1 MNTRSKFLVFCLLL
15 LSSFL
20 CVSLPASAQTDPF
33 SIRVESNLVLIHT
46 EVYNTHSTNTP
57 AFRQCR
63 TDNGNIFDGLPF
75 SKPFTPKDC
84 YYDIVIH
91 GLEASDF
98 HVFEDGVEQ
107 KIESVEYE
115 LEAVMDSR
123 DNLGFHGE
131 WSHTPRGK
139 WRTID
144 LGTQWL
150 AAPSIHY
157 YRLAYIP
164 SDPEEGK
171 CHKIRVTVDRH
182 DSDVYSTDQYCY
194 TTNLA
199 TDPLNGTKYG
209 RQMETALTSNK
220 RARIPLVMEASFFY
234 SSSQMARVDIVLE
247 FPWKQLE
254 HQFTLRDMRASIG
267 VLGVAY
273 KKDRTVAT
281 RFTDFGCCASGTR
294 WFANPLVEAG
304 NLPSYYETQIDLPV
318 GEEYDLRVV
327 LSDGDN
333 FGRADIPL
341 KIDSYDGK
349 QLAISSVVLSNR
361 FRDASVAAQESS
373 AVNLAPGYVPLVS
386 RGLQFTPASQTTF
399 KSKDHLTAYFEI
411 YEPLLAEQ
419 PKTAVQAHVRI
430 VDGQTGKLRFQFAP
444 IDAASFKQA
453 GSTVLAVA
461 GDLPI
466 AQLPKGD
473 YRLEVQ
479 ATDSDGRSTPVRS
492 ANFTIE

>member
-1 MNTRSKFLVFCLLL
+1 
-15 LSSFL
+15 
-20 CVSLPASAQTDPF
+20 
-33 SIRVESNLVLIHT
+33 
-46 EVYNTHSTNTP
+46 
-57 AFRQCR
+57 
-63 TDNGNIFDGLPF
+63 
-75 SKPFTPKDC
+75 
-84 YYDIVIH
+84 
-91 GLEASDF
+91 
-98 HVFEDGVEQ
+98 
-107 KIESVEYE
+107 
-115 LEAVMDSR
+115 
-123 DNLGFHGE
+123 
-131 WSHTPRGK
+131 
-139 WRTID
+139 
-144 LGTQWL
+144 
-150 AAPSIHY
+150 
-157 YRLAYIP
+157 
-164 SDPEEGK
+164 
-171 CHKIRVTVDRH
+171 
-182 DSDVYSTDQYCY
+182 
-194 TTNLA
+194 
-199 TDPLNGTKYG
+199 
-209 RQMETALTSNK
+209 LTSNK